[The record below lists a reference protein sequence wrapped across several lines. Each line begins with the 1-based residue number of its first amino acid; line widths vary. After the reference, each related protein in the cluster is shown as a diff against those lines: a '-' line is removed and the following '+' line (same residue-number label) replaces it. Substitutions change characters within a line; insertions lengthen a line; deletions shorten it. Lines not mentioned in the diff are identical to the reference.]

1 MPRLPSRLRTV
12 PWLAAA
18 QAALA
23 VRKNWQGLLTERERN
38 RLKDLLRDSRG
49 WPGNLSARERQEL
62 RRLVGK
68 LDLAGV
74 GRDMLPLS
82 GLARRGRRK
91 P

>member
-38 RLKDLLRDSRG
+38 RLKELVRDSRG
-49 WPGNLSARERQEL
+49 WPGNLSARERAEL

-68 LDLAGV
+68 LDLPGV
-74 GRDMLPLS
+74 GRDLLPLS
-82 GLARRGRRK
+82 GLRRGRRK
-91 P
+91 S